1 MVAAPG
7 QFIALQAFN
16 ALIEILS
23 RYELRAHI
31 HQVSASMLQQL
42 CDDATDTVLIENNG
56 VAQKWVATPI
66 WSDSIVFYENIIAS
80 VIAELSLTLGV
91 NGP

>member
-1 MVAAPG
+1 MVSAPG
-7 QFIALQAFN
+7 QVIALQAFN

-23 RYELRAHI
+23 GYKLRDHI
-31 HQVSASMLQQL
+31 HQASVSMLQQL
-42 CDDATDTVLIENNG
+42 CDDASDTVLIENNG
-56 VAQKWVATPI
+56 VTQKWVATPI
-66 WSDSIVFYENIIAS
+66 WSDSTVFDENIIAS